1 MSRILIVEDDPAI
14 LCALKDNLEFE
25 SHQVLTAADG
35 EAGYR
40 SLCEHLPDLVIL
52 DLMLPK
58 LSGYDLC
65 RRVRGEGFNAPIL
78 MLSARS
84 QEGDRVLGLDLGAN
98 DYVSKPFSLRE
109 LLARVRAL
117 LRHEREHHQDEEH
130 LTGELK
136 MAERVQQELFPRVL
150 PEAPGLDY
158 AGICRPARGVSG
170 DCYDFLP
177 LDGGKL
183 GLLLADVSGKGMSA
197 ALLAACI
204 HAAVRAHAPAAG
216 VQCGEVLAKA
226 NALLFDTTAADR
238 FATVFYEVYDPVT
251 RMLTYANAG
260 HCPPMLVRQG
270 TCIRLDSIT
279 PPAGMLPVLP
289 ALQNSVELASEDWLL
304 IFSDGIPEACDEDGE
319 DFGDDGLLN
328 ALNRLRDRTAAEVC
342 ESIVNGVRNHG
353 RAHRQSDDVT
363 LIAVKVCSGV
373 TVNPL
378 EQTSNL

>member
-14 LCALKDNLEFE
+14 LCGLRDNLEFE
-25 SHQVLTAADG
+25 SHQVLTASDG

-40 SLCEHLPDLVIL
+40 SLCEHSPDLVIL

-117 LRHEREHHQDEEH
+117 LRHERLHHQDEER
-130 LTGELK
+130 LSGELK
-136 MAERVQQELFPRVL
+136 MAGKVQQELFPKVL
-150 PEAPGLDY
+150 PTAPGLDY

-170 DCYDFLP
+170 DYYDFLA
-177 LDGGKL
+177 LGEGKL

-197 ALLAACI
+197 ALLGASL
-204 HAAVRAHAPAAG
+204 HAVVRANAPAAG
-216 VQCGEVLAKA
+216 VRCGEVLAKA
-226 NALLFDTTAADR
+226 NALLFDTTAAER
-238 FATVFYEVYDPVT
+238 YATVFYGAYDPAT

-260 HCPPMLVRQG
+260 HCSPMLLRKG
-270 TCIRLDSIT
+270 SCIRLDSIT
-279 PPAGMLPVLP
+279 PPAGMFAAMP
-289 ALQNSVELASEDWLL
+289 ALQNGIELVSGDWLL
-304 IFSDGIPEACDEDGE
+304 MFSDGILEATNENGE
-319 DFGDDGLLN
+319 EFGDDGLLN
-328 ALNRLRDRTAAEVC
+328 ALGRLGDGTAAALC
-342 ESIVNGVRNHG
+342 EGVVNEVRNHA
-353 RAHRQSDDVT
+353 REQRQADDVT
-363 LIAVKVCSGV
+363 LIAVRV
-373 TVNPL
+373 L
-378 EQTSNL
+378 

>member
-14 LCALKDNLEFE
+14 LCGLRDNLEFE
-25 SHQVLTAADG
+25 SHQVLTATDG

-40 SLCEHLPDLVIL
+40 SLCEHSPDLVIL

-117 LRHEREHHQDEEH
+117 LRHEREHHQDEER
-130 LTGELK
+130 LNCELK
-136 MAERVQQELFPRVL
+136 MAEKVQQELFPKVL
-150 PEAPGLDY
+150 PKVPGLDY

-170 DCYDFLP
+170 DYYDFLA
-177 LDGGKL
+177 LGEGKL

-197 ALLAACI
+197 ALLGASL
-204 HAAVRAHAPAAG
+204 HAAVRANAPAMG
-216 VQCGEVLAKA
+216 VRCGEVLSKA
-226 NALLFDTTAADR
+226 NALLFDTTTAER
-238 FATVFYEVYDPVT
+238 YATVFYGVYDPAS

-260 HCPPMLVRQG
+260 HCPPLLVRQG

-279 PPAGMLPVLP
+279 APAGLLPVMPTLE
-289 ALQNSVELASEDWLL
+289 SKIELASGDWLL
-304 IFSDGIPEACDEDGE
+304 IFSDGIPEAASEADEE
-319 DFGDDGLLN
+319 FGDDGLLN
-328 ALNRLRDRTAAEVC
+328 ALGRLGNGTAAEVC
-342 ESIVNGVRNHG
+342 EGIVNEVRHHV
-353 RAHRQSDDVT
+353 REQRQADDIT
-363 LIAVKVCSGV
+363 LIAVKV
-373 TVNPL
+373 L
-378 EQTSNL
+378 